1 MRTSRA
7 ARGSGDSPPS
17 SSSSSVEERS
27 DSMVE
32 EVDDKADEECGE
44 AVEEMM
50 EGTGEGE
57 SQWSAPGENL
67 LKKIV
72 IYSLSGQLV

>member
-1 MRTSRA
+1 
-7 ARGSGDSPPS
+7 
-17 SSSSSVEERS
+17 
-27 DSMVE
+27 MVE
-32 EVDDKADEECGE
+32 EGEDKADEECGE

-67 LKKIV
+67 LKKIIV
-72 IYSLSGQLV
+72 IYSLPGQLV